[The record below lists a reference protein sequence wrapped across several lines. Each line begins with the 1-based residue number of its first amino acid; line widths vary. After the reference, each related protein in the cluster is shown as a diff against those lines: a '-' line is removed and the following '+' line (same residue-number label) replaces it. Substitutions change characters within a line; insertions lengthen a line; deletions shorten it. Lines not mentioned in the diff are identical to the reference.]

1 MTDHNNL
8 QVKLETS
15 PSPDVSNFQ
24 FTFVSPHST
33 PFPDRFGQTYPADI
47 SQALQQ
53 RVVDTQAEVKS
64 YYPSP
69 MSYSDGDGIEGWDD
83 IGGDI
88 AGTASSYAGQSS
100 LSTAER
106 NVRRRSSKGVFYIIT
121 NHPALY
127 NPIITACDQCR
138 KSKCKCERT
147 SPSKPCKN
155 CIILGTGR
163 PLIPFYP
170 FFYSF

>member
-1 MTDHNNL
+1 MTDYNNL

-24 FTFVSPHST
+24 FTFVSPYST
-33 PFPDRFGQTYPADI
+33 DRFGQTYPADTF
-47 SQALQQ
+47 QAPQQ

-106 NVRRRSSKGVFYIIT
+106 NIRRRSSKGVFHNIIIT
-121 NHPALY
+121 PSYTTQLLQHAISVGNQSVNANVLVPVNHA
-127 NPIITACDQCR
+127 
-138 KSKCKCERT
+138 RT
-147 SPSKPCKN
+147 VYFLEPV
-155 CIILGTGR
+155 GR
-163 PLIPFYP
+163 
-170 FFYSF
+170 